1 MDKAP
6 TKPRESAKEDFTIVI
21 IIVVVA
27 ARIIKF
33 LENSSLLDS
42 VVANLL

>member
-1 MDKAP
+1 
-6 TKPRESAKEDFTIVI
+6 ESANEDFTIVM

-27 ARIIKF
+27 ARIRKF

-42 VVANLL
+42 VVENLL